1 VDLFHA
7 IRCTIAPYMLR
18 VVFRGFDGAPF
29 KLAEVF
35 GFGRVNPTWRS
46 DLVLWSPD
54 GDSGRPVG
62 KDECRGDP
70 KCKLSG
76 GALSFG
82 YFALGKQRKVTRPT
96 GRNQS
101 LNYTYRITTALQT
114 SKREQKPITPIRQ
127 DSWLNAFL
135 QTTKSLCA
143 SASPPQ
149 KTINRNSDRYIQ

>member
-1 VDLFHA
+1 
-7 IRCTIAPYMLR
+7 MLR
-18 VVFRGFDGAPF
+18 EAFRGFDGAPF

-35 GFGRVNPTWRS
+35 GFGRVNPTWTS

-70 KCKLSG
+70 KGKLSG

-101 LNYTYRITTALQT
+101 LYYAYQITTALQT
-114 SKREQKPITPIRQ
+114 SKREQHKMPAIKRHSRLKPPRIKDCI
-127 DSWLNAFL
+127 LCFL
-135 QTTKSLCA
+135 RVCA
-143 SASPPQ
+143 AKNNQPQ
-149 KTINRNSDRYIQ
+149 